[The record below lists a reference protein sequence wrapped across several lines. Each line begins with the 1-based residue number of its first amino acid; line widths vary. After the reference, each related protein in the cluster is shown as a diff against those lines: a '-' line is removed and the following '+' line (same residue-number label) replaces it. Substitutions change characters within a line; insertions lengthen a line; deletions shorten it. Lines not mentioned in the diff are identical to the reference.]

1 MLKSIKAFKK
11 LFSPLSANDHESC
24 WGFTRIA
31 QLLDLFLS
39 ILESG
44 PLYRPTTS
52 HELTKHELD
61 LDI

>member
-24 WGFTRIA
+24 WVFTA

-39 ILESG
+39 ILDSG